1 MDKSQPRK
9 RVKPNPEP
17 VIEIP
22 STVIVN
28 LINNRNELLG
38 TYDLPTDSGPQ
49 QLHELL
55 LSLLSRK
62 CMHILSF
69 SCWFLMIFLGTTIL
83 GISTSNNSVTLDF
96 CTDSEPFCTNNI
108 LVNASGRYYLY
119 VKLTGMHQNNRQYPL
134 PHPASWMPSAS
145 TRSTAKS
152 TTLIVAAISTP
163 TAASQPPRP
172 LGATGLTPPPTYTPA
187 ARS

>member
-55 LSLLSRK
+55 LSLLPA
-62 CMHILSF
+62 
-69 SCWFLMIFLGTTIL
+69 
-83 GISTSNNSVTLDF
+83 
-96 CTDSEPFCTNNI
+96 EE
-108 LVNASGRYYLY
+108 
-119 VKLTGMHQNNRQYPL
+119 QL
-134 PHPASWMPSAS
+134 PHNFFH
-145 TRSTAKS
+145 KS
-152 TTLIVAAISTP
+152 KEIKNTLSVFFQQIS
-163 TAASQPPRP
+163 
-172 LGATGLTPPPTYTPA
+172 YT
-187 ARS
+187 